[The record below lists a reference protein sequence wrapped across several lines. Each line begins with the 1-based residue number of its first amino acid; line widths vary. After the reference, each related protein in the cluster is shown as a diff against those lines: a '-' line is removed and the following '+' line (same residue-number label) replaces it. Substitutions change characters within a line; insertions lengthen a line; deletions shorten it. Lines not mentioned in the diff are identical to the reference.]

1 MNRMLFAVLMSFSL
15 VFTAGCASKKY
26 VRQET
31 GPMVDKVNE
40 LDELTA
46 KNSNDIRSVDTR
58 AQQGIQGVQAKAAE
72 ADQKAVS
79 AGRQAD
85 EAQNLASQAA
95 NRVNTLTST
104 VANLD
109 SYRPVVETS
118 VHFGFDKA
126 DLTRKAKSALDQLAS
141 EVSNTKH
148 YIVEIEGSTDSVGDP
163 NYNYGLSQRRASSV
177 IQYLAE
183 KHNIPAHKIYVI
195 GLGED
200 KPVAPNK
207 SSSGRAKNRRV
218 DVRLLSNSVEG
229 ATSAQM
235 ASPGQQPR

>member
-1 MNRMLFAVLMSFSL
+1 MNRMLFALLMSFSL

-126 DLTRKAKSALDQLAS
+126 DLTRKAKAALDQLAS
-141 EVSNTKH
+141 EVGNTKH

-229 ATSAQM
+229 STSAQM
-235 ASPGQQPR
+235 ASPGQPR